1 MVKYFFLWFA
11 TVIPCCYI
19 ASLLYYKQRSKP
31 LKETLSFLLKNNYEL
46 QQEIVRLQKTIKED
60 L

>member
-1 MVKYFFLWFA
+1 MVKYLCLWVA
-11 TVIPCCYI
+11 TVSPCGDI